1 MADLNQIL
9 KSKLEQAEVP
19 YNPEH
24 WTEMEQKLNAQAS
37 GMSNKVKGFIGA
49 AAVVAGVTLGGL
61 FMDSDSAQLNKVDS
75 VEIAVIA
82 NDNTTTSSENVSQD
96 NENLAG
102 NTTNDVVEAIGN
114 HANVLDEKLN
124 VNTDVVNA
132 DIESITSNENSEV
145 NGNKNT
151 KSGSAS
157 SSWGKFSVS
166 ATQICEGKGITF
178 SIDGIVNPVSFLW
191 SFGDGS
197 TDNTPNPTHI
207 YKTAGV
213 YDVSLTL
220 TEISSGA
227 DTTQTKENLI
237 TILAAPN
244 VDLDWELSN
253 VLDIDA
259 QVSFEALGLSY
270 SETVLWSLGDGS
282 TSTEAALLHTYGTDG
297 IKKVSLIATNPTTG
311 CTTELEE
318 NVKVENDYNLLAPT
332 GFNPKSLINENKTF
346 IPVGLKNLGDGHSF
360 VFEIFNPRKGME
372 RVYKTNQYVGWNGKF
387 ENVGETLPA
396 GIYSW
401 QAIVK
406 RPDGSEKK
414 FVKSVTLLQ

>member
-37 GMSNKVKGFIGA
+37 GMSNKVKGFIGL

-61 FMDSDSAQLNKVDS
+61 FMDSEPVQYDKAVSTETVMEAASEAETNNDIAANEVTLNQTATQ
-75 VEIAVIA
+75 E
-82 NDNTTTSSENVSQD
+82 
-96 NENLAG
+96 
-102 NTTNDVVEAIGN
+102 DVVEAN
-114 HANVLDEKLN
+114 TESTVAEEAKVKNEVVATDESKSSEQSDANNNND
-124 VNTDVVNA
+124 
-132 DIESITSNENSEV
+132 
-145 NGNKNT
+145 KNT
-151 KSGSAS
+151 KSGSAG

-166 ATQICEGKGITF
+166 ATEICEGKGITF

-191 SFGDGS
+191 RFGDGS
-197 TDNTPNPTHI
+197 TDNTPSPTHI

-259 QVSFEALGLSY
+259 QVRFEALGLAAL
-270 SETVLWSLGDGS
+270 ETVVWNLGDGS
-282 TSTEAALLHTYGTDG
+282 ASTEVALLHTYGTDG

-332 GFNPKSLINENKTF
+332 GFNPRSLIAENKTF
-346 IPVGLKNLGDGHSF
+346 IPVGLKNLGDGYSF
-360 VFEIFNPRKGME
+360 NLEVFNPRNGME
-372 RVYKTNQYVGWNGKF
+372 RVYNTTQYVGWNGKF
-387 ENVGETLPA
+387 ENVGKSLPA

-414 FVKSVTLLQ
+414 ILGSVTLLQ